1 MAAAWQTITAWA
13 CLLLA
18 GVVVHVALG
27 EVVLTVLLIVF
38 TTVAFTG
45 RKGPQQINGSNA
57 EDIDIEVQH
66 PDEDEPTTANP
77 LNASEETPEAAPA
90 PVAERR
96 APPQRASR
104 GRARGPAARR
114 PFLDNVKVFLTALVV
129 LHHCACAFGACGEG
143 SWYLIVKGGGG
154 PRAFRLCVKTFV
166 TWNQAYFMSLFFFV
180 SAVCGDQISGA
191 PRHRRDVVFR
201 NCSSARCLL
210 RTHELRERLAKFQA
224 NKRRRLLVPALA
236 VLMVVSP
243 LTTLVAG
250 NLTYAPSPGV
260 GWYLWWL
267 LLFDV
272 VYVSFQTTPPVDE
285 ALTEALTGADAPTA
299 ARAGPRCFCPRSSA
313 SAPGMGI
320 CGFALLPFLV
330 LTKGSFASM
339 PVSIGSVTCD
349 FLMFYLGLEAKKQGM
364 ARTPLAEQLDVHPLA
379 LLSFVA
385 IEGAGIAVAS
395 LDVDKFGLIRL
406 LAGMFCLD
414 MSLLVLLVFQRWG
427 NVETRATRFLARGA
441 FGVYLL
447 HPLVV
452 TAATRGLPPPRRR
465 RTSLSGGV
473 WLRRGREPVGR
484 LAAGVLA
491 GPAPGPQGDSVI
503 CPKFVFTVF
512 CAAGYRQIA
521 C

>member
-1 MAAAWQTITAWA
+1 MVASVA
-13 CLLLA
+13 
-18 GVVVHVALG
+18 VHVVLG
-27 EVVLTVLLIVF
+27 EVILTSVLIVF
-38 TTVAFTG
+38 MTVAFTG
-45 RKGPQQINGSNA
+45 RKGPRQINGSNA
-57 EDIDIEVQH
+57 DIDIEVQR
-66 PDEDEPTTANP
+66 PDEDEPTANP
-77 LNASEETPEAAPA
+77 LNAQNDASEDMPKLRPLRSPSAELRRSAPAEAAP
-90 PVAERR
+90 VA
-96 APPQRASR
+96 A
-104 GRARGPAARR
+104 AARL

-180 SAVCGDQISGA
+180 SVCAEIKFRAPHAIDAVVSTQISAYFVPTSYAKGW
-191 PRHRRDVVFR
+191 P
-201 NCSSARCLL
+201 
-210 RTHELRERLAKFQA
+210 KFQA

-236 VLMVVSP
+236 VLLVVSP

-272 VYVSFQTTPPVDE
+272 VYVSFQTAPPVDE
-285 ALTEALTGADAPTA
+285 ALAEALTGADAAPTA
-299 ARAGPRCFCPRSSA
+299 ARGPQLLLSTVFRIGAGI
-313 SAPGMGI
+313 GI

-349 FLMFYLGLEAKKQGM
+349 FLMFYLGLEAKKQGWLE
-364 ARTPLAEQLDVHPLA
+364 RPLTEQLDVHPFV
-379 LLSFVA
+379 LLGFVL
-385 IEGAGIAVAS
+385 IEAAGIAVAS
-395 LDVDKFGLIRL
+395 LDVDKFGLILVL

-414 MSLLVLLVFQRWG
+414 MSLLVLLTFHRWA
-427 NVETRATRFLARGA
+427 NVETSLTRFLARGA

-452 TAATRGLPPPRRR
+452 TAATRVYLKLAGD
-465 RTSLSGGV
+465 GV
-473 WLRRGREPVGR
+473 NYPVGFGVVAVVSLLVVWP
-484 LAAGVLA
+484 LAYSLAQLPGLRAVL
-491 GPAPGPQGDSVI
+491 
-503 CPKFVFTVF
+503 
-512 CAAGYRQIA
+512 
-521 C
+521 

>member
-1 MAAAWQTITAWA
+1 M
-13 CLLLA
+13 LA
-18 GVVVHVALG
+18 SVAVHVALG
-27 EVVLTVLLIVF
+27 EVILTVLLIVF

-45 RKGPQQINGSNA
+45 RKGPRQINGSNA
-57 EDIDIEVQH
+57 DLDIE
-66 PDEDEPTTANP
+66 EPTTANP
-77 LNASEETPEAAPA
+77 LNAAQNDASEETPKLRPLRSPSAELRRSAPAEAAP
-90 PVAERR
+90 VA
-96 APPQRASR
+96 
-104 GRARGPAARR
+104 AARL

-180 SAVCGDQISGA
+180 SACAEIKFRAPHAIDAVVSTQISAYFVPTSYAKGW
-191 PRHRRDVVFR
+191 P
-201 NCSSARCLL
+201 
-210 RTHELRERLAKFQA
+210 KFQA

-236 VLMVVSP
+236 VLLLVSP

-267 LLFDV
+267 LLFNV
-272 VYVSFQTTPPVDE
+272 VYASFQSVNPPVDE
-285 ALTEALTGADAPTA
+285 ALAEALTGADAPTA
-299 ARAGPRCFCPRSSA
+299 ARGPRLLLSTVFRIGA
-313 SAPGMGI
+313 GLGI

-349 FLMFYLGLEAKKQGM
+349 FLMFYLGLQAKAGGWLERPLTEQVNPFVLLGFVIVEA
-364 ARTPLAEQLDVHPLA
+364 V
-379 LLSFVA
+379 
-385 IEGAGIAVAS
+385 GIAVAS
-395 LDVDKFGLIRL
+395 LDVDKFGLALVL

-452 TAATRGLPPPRRR
+452 TAATRVYLQLAGD
-465 RTSLSGGV
+465 GV
-473 WLRRGREPVGR
+473 NYPVGFGVVAVVSLVVVWP
-484 LAAGVLA
+484 LAYSLA
-491 GPAPGPQGDSVI
+491 QLPGLKTI
-503 CPKFVFTVF
+503 L
-512 CAAGYRQIA
+512 
-521 C
+521 

>member
-18 GVVVHVALG
+18 GVAVHLALG

-45 RKGPQQINGSNA
+45 RKGPQQINDSHA
-57 EDIDIEVQH
+57 EDVDIEVQH

-77 LNASEETPEAAPA
+77 LNASEQTPKLRPLRSPSAELRRSAPAEAAP
-90 PVAERR
+90 VA
-96 APPQRASR
+96 
-104 GRARGPAARR
+104 AARL

-143 SWYLIVKGGGG
+143 TWYLIVKGGGG
-154 PRAFRLCVKTFV
+154 PRAFRFCVKTFV
-166 TWNQAYFMSLFFFV
+166 TLNQAYFMTLFFFV
-180 SAVCGDQISGA
+180 SAYFVPTSY
-191 PRHRRDVVFR
+191 
-201 NCSSARCLL
+201 
-210 RTHELRERLAKFQA
+210 AKGGWPTFQA

-236 VLMVVSP
+236 VLLVASP

-267 LLFDV
+267 LLFNV
-272 VYVSFQTTPPVDE
+272 VYASFQSVNPPVDE
-285 ALTEALTGADAPTA
+285 ALAEALTGADAAPTA
-299 ARAGPRCFCPRSSA
+299 ARGPRLLLSTVFRIGA
-313 SAPGMGI
+313 GLGI
-320 CGFALLPFLV
+320 CGLALLPFLV

-349 FLMFYLGLEAKKQGM
+349 FLMFYLGLQAKKQGWLE
-364 ARTPLAEQLDVHPLA
+364 RPLAEQLDVHPLV
-379 LLSFVA
+379 LLTFVVVEA
-385 IEGAGIAVAS
+385 AGIAVAS
-395 LDVDKFGLIRL
+395 LDVDKFGLVVVM

-414 MSLLVLLVFQRWG
+414 MSLLVLLTFQRWG
-427 NVETRATRFLARGA
+427 NVETRVTRFLARGA

-452 TAATRGLPPPRRR
+452 TAATRVYLKLAGD
-465 RTSLSGGV
+465 GV
-473 WLRRGREPVGR
+473 NYPVGFAFVAVVSLLVVWP
-484 LAAGVLA
+484 LAYSLA
-491 GPAPGPQGDSVI
+491 QLPGLKTI
-503 CPKFVFTVF
+503 L
-512 CAAGYRQIA
+512 
-521 C
+521 

>member
-1 MAAAWQTITAWA
+1 MVASVA
-13 CLLLA
+13 
-18 GVVVHVALG
+18 VHVVLG
-27 EVVLTVLLIVF
+27 EVILTSVLIVF
-38 TTVAFTG
+38 MTVAFTG
-45 RKGPQQINGSNA
+45 RKGPRQINGSNA
-57 EDIDIEVQH
+57 DIDIEVQR
-66 PDEDEPTTANP
+66 PDEDEPTANP
-77 LNASEETPEAAPA
+77 LNAAQNDASEETPKLRPLRSPSAELRRSAPAEAAP
-90 PVAERR
+90 VA
-96 APPQRASR
+96 
-104 GRARGPAARR
+104 AARL

-166 TWNQAYFMSLFFFV
+166 TWNQAYFMSLFFFI
-180 SAVCGDQISGA
+180 SAYFVPTSY
-191 PRHRRDVVFR
+191 
-201 NCSSARCLL
+201 
-210 RTHELRERLAKFQA
+210 AKGGWPPFQA

-236 VLMVVSP
+236 VLLVVSP

-272 VYVSFQTTPPVDE
+272 VYVSFQTAPPVDE
-285 ALTEALTGADAPTA
+285 ALAEALTGADAPTA
-299 ARAGPRCFCPRSSA
+299 ARGPLLLSTVFRIGAGI
-313 SAPGMGI
+313 GI

-349 FLMFYLGLEAKKQGM
+349 FLMFYLGLEAKKQGWLE
-364 ARTPLAEQLDVHPLA
+364 RPLTEQLDVHPLA

-385 IEGAGIAVAS
+385 IEAAGMAVAS
-395 LDVDKFGLIRL
+395 LDVDKFGLVLVL

-414 MSLLVLLVFQRWG
+414 MSLLTLLVFQRWG

-452 TAATRGLPPPRRR
+452 TAATRVYLQ
-465 RTSLSGGV
+465 
-473 WLRRGREPVGR
+473 
-484 LAAGVLA
+484 LA
-491 GPAPGPQGDSVI
+491 GDGVNYPLGFGFTAVVSLLVVWPLAYSLAQLPGLRAVL
-503 CPKFVFTVF
+503 
-512 CAAGYRQIA
+512 
-521 C
+521 